1 MRSCTTGSY
10 HLLQRLA
17 GGSSNHAPFNATAA
31 ASLSVMHGSRKRL
44 SSSGTSSGTWDLYRK
59 YADSPQD
66 LVELM
71 RRIVSRGGRGRK
83 QDNVPKEVVKVFCGR
98 YSQLDQA
105 GKEDLLL
112 SMARDFTPSRESV
125 EAAVDRYA
133 ASVSPPAEPPAESPA
148 LVAGAGAADGVDE
161 EGSDGQPQ
169 QPGIGGD
176 STELSGRRERGRHV
190 RAYERLREELS
201 PAYEALLKNVVAES
215 DDGVRFVVDLRQ
227 DLLEVMRRGGRRP
240 GAGVGKAAG
249 PDPLLSALD
258 GSIRSLLQAW
268 FSVGFLELRRITFEG
283 SGGALLEKIARYEAV
298 HPVGSLSEL
307 KARLGE
313 GRRCFA
319 FFHPCLPDEPLV
331 FVHVALLPE
340 VAGSMAD
347 IVNRGGR
354 GEDEERSGCEEDE
367 ARSAV
372 FYSISATQKGLQGV
386 QLGNFLIKRVVAQ
399 LRAELPQLETFAT
412 LSPIP
417 SFRSWLAKKAKH
429 RAALGVDRSELSGE
443 ILLTAEE
450 AVAILADVTASDN
463 NGRPQDDVSNDT
475 GGAAAALTTL
485 EADARREAEALA
497 VLLSDDGV
505 PGAAAESALT
515 RLAARYLVRETVRGK
530 IPDPVGNFHVSN
542 GARVERLNW
551 RGDLSSRGVKN
562 SFGVMVNYVYDL
574 SEIESNNRQYLSK
587 GEVPA
592 SKDAHGLA
600 WSLRRAGDG
609 KGKAG
614 QQPPSTTPPLPRAA
628 L

>member
-44 SSSGTSSGTWDLYRK
+44 SSSGTWDLYRK
-59 YADSPQD
+59 YADSPED

-133 ASVSPPAEPPAESPA
+133 ASVSPPAEPPAEPPA
-148 LVAGAGAADGVDE
+148 LAAGAGAADGVDE
-161 EGSDGQPQ
+161 EGSNGRPQ
-169 QPGIGGD
+169 QPGVGGD
-176 STELSGRRERGRHV
+176 STESSGRLERGRHV

-227 DLLEVMRRGGRRP
+227 DLLEVMRRERRRP
-240 GAGVGKAAG
+240 GAGEGKAAG

-268 FSVGFLELRRITFEG
+268 FSVGFLELRRITFED

-347 IVNRGGR
+347 IVNRGGC
-354 GEDEERSGCEEDE
+354 GEEEEGSGCEEDK

-399 LRAELPQLETFAT
+399 LRAELPQLKTFAT

-417 SFRSWLAKKAKH
+417 SFRSWLGKKAKH
-429 RAALGVDRSELSGE
+429 RAALGVDHSELSGE

-450 AVAILADVTASDN
+450 AVAILAGVTANDN
-463 NGRPQDDVSNDT
+463 DGRPQDDVSNDK
-475 GGAAAALTTL
+475 GGAAAALTAL

-592 SKDAHGLA
+592 SKDAHVLA
-600 WSLRRAGDG
+600 WSLRRAGHG

-614 QQPPSTTPPLPRAA
+614 QQPPSTTPPSPRAA

>member
-1 MRSCTTGSY
+1 MRSCSTGSY

-17 GGSSNHAPFNATAA
+17 GGSSNHAPINATAA
-31 ASLSVMHGSRKRL
+31 ASLSAMHGSRKRL
-44 SSSGTSSGTWDLYRK
+44 SSSSGTSLRTWDLYRN
-59 YADSPQD
+59 YADSPED

-125 EAAVDRYA
+125 EAAVGRYA
-133 ASVSPPAEPPAESPA
+133 ASVSPPAEPVAEPPA
-148 LVAGAGAADGVDE
+148 LAAGAEAADGSDR
-161 EGSDGQPQ
+161 EGSDGRQQ
-169 QPGIGGD
+169 QPEAGGG
-176 STELSGRRERGRHV
+176 SPESSGRRERGQHV
-190 RAYERLREELS
+190 KAYERLREELS

-227 DLLEVMRRGGRRP
+227 DLLEIMRRGRRRP
-240 GAGVGKAAG
+240 GAGAGKAAG

-347 IVNRGGR
+347 IVNRGGC
-354 GEDEERSGCEEDE
+354 GEEEEGSGCEEDE

-417 SFRSWLAKKAKH
+417 SFRSWLGKKAKH

-450 AVAILADVTASDN
+450 AAGILADANDN
-463 NGRPQDDVSNDT
+463 NGGDVSNDE
-475 GGAAAALTTL
+475 GGAAASLSTL
-485 EADARREAEALA
+485 EVDARREAEALA
-497 VLLSDDGV
+497 VLLSDGDGV

-600 WSLRRAGDG
+600 WSLRGAGDG

-614 QQPPSTTPPLPRAA
+614 QQPPLTTPPSPRAA

>member
-31 ASLSVMHGSRKRL
+31 ASFSVMHGSRKRL

-59 YADSPQD
+59 YADSPED

-133 ASVSPPAEPPAESPA
+133 ASVSPPAEPPAEPPA
-148 LVAGAGAADGVDE
+148 SAAGAGAAADGVDE
-161 EGSDGQPQ
+161 EGSNGDPR
-169 QPGIGGD
+169 QPGVGGD
-176 STELSGRRERGRHV
+176 STESSGRLEGGRHV

-227 DLLEVMRRGGRRP
+227 DLLEVMRRGRRRP
-240 GAGVGKAAG
+240 GAGEGRAAG

-347 IVNRGGR
+347 IVNRGGC
-354 GEDEERSGCEEDE
+354 GDEEEGNGCEEDKVRTKSE
-367 ARSAV
+367 RASFFCSVAGGDWLGTAGLSGLVVRSAV
-372 FYSISATQKGLQGV
+372 LTHVPVKYRGCG
-386 QLGNFLIKRVVAQ
+386 GD
-399 LRAELPQLETFAT
+399 LETFAT

-417 SFRSWLAKKAKH
+417 SFRSWLGKKAKH
-429 RAALGVDRSELSGE
+429 RAALGVDHSELSGE

-450 AVAILADVTASDN
+450 AVAILADVTANDN
-463 NGRPQDDVSNDT
+463 DGRPQDDVSNDK

-485 EADARREAEALA
+485 DADARREAEALA

-530 IPDPVGNFHVSN
+530 IPDPVGNFHV
-542 GARVERLNW
+542 
-551 RGDLSSRGVKN
+551 
-562 SFGVMVNYVYDL
+562 
-574 SEIESNNRQYLSK
+574 
-587 GEVPA
+587 
-592 SKDAHGLA
+592 
-600 WSLRRAGDG
+600 
-609 KGKAG
+609 
-614 QQPPSTTPPLPRAA
+614 
-628 L
+628 